1 MRPVRLTRAQ
11 QQAQTRERL
20 LAAAE
25 RVLARHGYGGASIDL
40 ITAEAGY
47 SKGAIYSNFE
57 SKEAVFL
64 ELLRVY
70 MERDMAELER
80 IVGLAPQQLS
90 AALNAWLETMH
101 CDSDCPLLVT
111 ELQLHA
117 RRNPAFAERY
127 YALQEQQTRALA
139 RILER
144 FFEAQSVPLPMD
156 PRDLAGCMTALAH
169 GLSLQH
175 PQAEP
180 GAPGVAGRVI
190 GAMLKL
196 LTQR

>member
-70 MERDMAELER
+70 MERDMAELGR
-80 IVGLAPQQLS
+80 IVSLAPQQLS

-117 RRNPAFAERY
+117 RRNPAYNRDV
-127 YALQEQQTRALA
+127 LGNDDMP
-139 RILER
+139 
-144 FFEAQSVPLPMD
+144 PLNTPEGATWLMREIEVVK
-156 PRDLAGCMTALAH
+156 PDLIIFDSIMQGCST
-169 GLSLQH
+169 
-175 PQAEP
+175 
-180 GAPGVAGRVI
+180 
-190 GAMLKL
+190 
-196 LTQR
+196 

>member
-127 YALQEQQTRALA
+127 YALQDQQTRALA

-144 FFEAQSVPLPMD
+144 FFEAQSVPLPID

-180 GAPGVAGRVI
+180 GAPSVAGRVI